1 MERDRPPHTTEDSQM
16 TPDWISRSRTVM
28 ARRSG
33 GTLRIMTASE
43 LDAAALRPPQK
54 ERACLA
60 ERLLE
65 SLEILSS
72 EERDELWAA
81 EALRR
86 DAEMD
91 AVAGQVRD
99 NDSVFASHGLG
110 GRDEA
115 RLARPCGGVE

>member
-1 MERDRPPHTTEDSQM
+1 
-16 TPDWISRSRTVM
+16 M
-28 ARRSG
+28 ARRSD

-115 RLARPCGGVE
+115 RLARGLLPGSASRPQYHLASDASQGDPRAIPHRTLG